1 MTWRKVAQ
9 LPFYYFTLS
18 LFALGGLELSTLS
31 LLCGWL
37 PATDRT
43 ERFFQRLIH
52 LHFRFFHRWCEVFD
66 QVYVRYEGLER
77 IPAGGVV
84 LVANHISLIDITCL
98 LARVPEAVCIFKPAI
113 RRNPVLGAAARRAG
127 YLAGDGGLDLVRDAV
142 AKLAAG
148 RKLVVFPEGTRA
160 PGGVLLPFKP
170 GFAFIARRAGVPIQ
184 LVRITTD
191 SDVLTKDCQPWRMP
205 IFPAHVVV
213 SVGPLVSTD
222 TPNTAALAAE
232 IEAWFR
238 GNPAGTPLA

>member
-1 MTWRKVAQ
+1 
-9 LPFYYFTLS
+9 
-18 LFALGGLELSTLS
+18 
-31 LLCGWL
+31 
-37 PATDRT
+37 
-43 ERFFQRLIH
+43 
-52 LHFRFFHRWCEVFD
+52 
-66 QVYVRYEGLER
+66 
-77 IPAGGVV
+77 

-142 AKLAAG
+142 DKLAAG

-160 PGGVLLPFKP
+160 PKGVLLPFKP
-170 GFAFIARRAGVPIQ
+170 GFAFIAHRAGVPIQ

-222 TPNTAALAAE
+222 RADTAALAKE

-238 GNPAGTPLA
+238 GTPAGTPLA